1 MQQVLKRNIRFIN
14 VCLGVFR
21 SERWKEVSERGKKKK
36 EVREEGKKAQEQ
48 KRWEKNG
55 SPVGEG

>member
-21 SERWKEVSERGKKKK
+21 SERWKEVSERGKKRS
-36 EVREEGKKAQEQ
+36 ERGGKKAQEQ
-48 KRWEKNG
+48 KR
-55 SPVGEG
+55 

>member
-21 SERWKEVSERGKKKK
+21 SERWKEVSERGKKK

>member
-21 SERWKEVSERGKKKK
+21 SERWKEVSERGKKK

-55 SPVGEG
+55 SPVGKG

>member
-21 SERWKEVSERGKKKK
+21 SERWKEVSERGKKK
-36 EVREEGKKAQEQ
+36 EVREEGEKAQEQ
-48 KRWEKNG
+48 KR
-55 SPVGEG
+55 